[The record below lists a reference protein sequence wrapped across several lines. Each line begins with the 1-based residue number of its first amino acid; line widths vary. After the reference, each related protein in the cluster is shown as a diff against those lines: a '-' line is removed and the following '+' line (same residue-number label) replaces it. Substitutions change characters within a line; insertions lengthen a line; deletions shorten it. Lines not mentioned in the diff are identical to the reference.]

1 MILSHYSN
9 IMKIKPEQIEL
20 YNDLL
25 LSMQDDIKYIILKYR
40 RNTHFLSVEEIVAEV
55 NYGLIKYR
63 DSAIKKSKECLTKV
77 GFSKLL
83 YASCLNRIRWT
94 CKGVTQRDVKY
105 FNNSSL
111 NHVVNEN
118 GDTLFDF
125 LCNSKG
131 EEDELFKKMDSS
143 DKYKNIIKWIYEYS
157 DFLTEKELIILKE
170 RMKGLTLTEIGKNQG
185 ISHQA
190 ISCSFES
197 MREKV
202 NSYVK
207 ANLNSFSPA
216 VSIKKARKSM
226 DRLFR

>member
-1 MILSHYSN
+1 
-9 IMKIKPEQIEL
+9 
-20 YNDLL
+20 
-25 LSMQDDIKYIILKYR
+25 MQNDIKYIILKYR
-40 RNTHFLSVEEIVAEV
+40 RDAHFLSVEEIVAEV

-94 CKGVTQRDVKY
+94 CKGVSGRDVKY
-105 FNNSSL
+105 FNNKAP
-111 NHVVNEN
+111 NRIVNDG
-118 GDTLFDF
+118 GDTFFDF

-131 EEDELFKKMDSS
+131 EEDELFKEIESS
-143 DKYKNIIKWIYEYS
+143 DKYKNIIKWIYDYS
-157 DFLTEKELIILKE
+157 DFLTEKELLVLKE
-170 RMKGLTLTEIGKNQG
+170 RMKGLTLDQIGKNQG
-185 ISHQA
+185 LTHQA

-202 NSYVK
+202 NSYIK
-207 ANLNSFSPA
+207 ANLNLHYPDVA
-216 VSIKKARKSM
+216 VKKARKSM

>member
-1 MILSHYSN
+1 
-9 IMKIKPEQIEL
+9 MKIKPEQIEL

-25 LSMQDDIKYIILKYR
+25 LSMQNDIKYIILKYR
-40 RNTHFLSVEEIVAEV
+40 RDAHFFSVEEIVAEV
-55 NYGLIKYR
+55 NYGLIRYR

-94 CKGVTQRDVKY
+94 CKGITKRDAKY
-105 FNNSSL
+105 FDNKVPNRI
-111 NHVVNEN
+111 VNES

-131 EEDELFKKMDSS
+131 EEDELFKEIESS
-143 DKYKNIIKWIYEYS
+143 DKYKNIIKWIYDYS
-157 DFLTEKELIILKE
+157 DFLTEKELLVLKE
-170 RMKGLTLTEIGKNQG
+170 RMKGLTLIEIGKNQG

-190 ISCSFES
+190 ISSSFES
-197 MREKV
+197 MRGKV
-202 NSYVK
+202 NSYIK
-207 ANLNSFSPA
+207 ANLNLHFPDVA
-216 VSIKKARKSM
+216 VKKARKSM

>member
-1 MILSHYSN
+1 
-9 IMKIKPEQIEL
+9 MKIKPEQIEL

-40 RNTHFLSVEEIVAEV
+40 RDAHFLSVEEIVAEV

-94 CKGVTQRDVKY
+94 CKGVSGRDVKY
-105 FNNSSL
+105 FNNKAP
-111 NHVVNEN
+111 NRIVNEN

-131 EEDELFKKMDSS
+131 EEDELFKEIESS
-143 DKYKNIIKWIYEYS
+143 DKYKNIIKWIYDYS
-157 DFLTEKELIILKE
+157 DFLTEKELLVLKE
-170 RMKGLTLTEIGKNQG
+170 RMKGLTLDQIGKNQG
-185 ISHQA
+185 LTHQA

-202 NSYVK
+202 NSYIK
-207 ANLNSFSPA
+207 ANLNLHYPDVA
-216 VSIKKARKSM
+216 VKKARKSM

>member
-1 MILSHYSN
+1 
-9 IMKIKPEQIEL
+9 MKIKPEQIEL

-25 LSMQDDIKYIILKYR
+25 LSMQNDIKYIILKYR
-40 RNTHFLSVEEIVAEV
+40 RDAHFLSVEEIVAEV

-94 CKGVTQRDVKY
+94 CKGVSGRDVKY
-105 FNNSSL
+105 FNNKAP
-111 NHVVNEN
+111 NRIVNEN

-131 EEDELFKKMDSS
+131 EEDELFKEIESS
-143 DKYKNIIKWIYEYS
+143 DKYKNIIKWIYNYS
-157 DFLTEKELIILKE
+157 DFLTEKELLVLKE
-170 RMKGLTLTEIGKNQG
+170 RMKGLTLDQIGKNQG
-185 ISHQA
+185 LTHQA

-202 NSYVK
+202 NSYIK
-207 ANLNSFSPA
+207 ANLNLHYPDVA
-216 VSIKKARKSM
+216 VKKARKSM

>member
-1 MILSHYSN
+1 
-9 IMKIKPEQIEL
+9 MKIKPEQIEL

-25 LSMQDDIKYIILKYR
+25 LSMQNDIKYIILKYR
-40 RNTHFLSVEEIVAEV
+40 RDAHFLSVEEIVAEV
-55 NYGLIKYR
+55 NYGLIEYR

-94 CKGVTQRDVKY
+94 CKGVSGRDVKY
-105 FNNSSL
+105 FNNKAP
-111 NHVVNEN
+111 NRIVNDD
-118 GDTLFDF
+118 GDTFFDF

-131 EEDELFKKMDSS
+131 EEDELFKEIESS
-143 DKYKNIIKWIYEYS
+143 DKYKNIIKWIYDYS
-157 DFLTEKELIILKE
+157 DFLTEKELLVLKE
-170 RMKGLTLTEIGKNQG
+170 RMKGLTLDQIGKNQG
-185 ISHQA
+185 LTHQA

-202 NSYVK
+202 NSYIK
-207 ANLNSFSPA
+207 ANLNLHYPDVA
-216 VSIKKARKSM
+216 VKKARKSM

>member
-1 MILSHYSN
+1 
-9 IMKIKPEQIEL
+9 MKIKPEQIEL

-40 RNTHFLSVEEIVAEV
+40 RDAHFFSVEEIVAEV
-55 NYGLIKYR
+55 NYGLIRYR

-94 CKGVTQRDVKY
+94 CKGVTKRDARY
-105 FNNSSL
+105 FDNKAPNRI
-111 NHVVNEN
+111 VNEN

-125 LCNSKG
+125 LCNLKG
-131 EEDELFKKMDSS
+131 EEDELFKEIGSS
-143 DKYKNIIKWIYEYS
+143 DKYKNIIKWIYDYS
-157 DFLTEKELIILKE
+157 DFLTEKEVLVLKE
-170 RMKGLTLTEIGKNQG
+170 KMKGLTFDQIGKNQG

-190 ISCSFES
+190 VSSSFES

-202 NSYVK
+202 NSYIK
-207 ANLNSFSPA
+207 ANLNSHSPDIA
-216 VSIKKARKSM
+216 VKKARKSM